1 MKPLFIWAVICHDF
15 KQKETYVMSAFQEKD
30 DAIAEAKWMQQRATK
45 DKLFGI
51 SALRLYR
58 PNENVLP

>member
-1 MKPLFIWAVICHDF
+1 
-15 KQKETYVMSAFQEKD
+15 MSAFQEKN

-45 DKLFGI
+45 NEFFGI